1 MVTVYLTLT
10 SFGIFVLDSESKV
23 VVEQLAYPDAELASS
38 NIMAVNDGSSP
49 NSLKAVLK
57 SLEELK
63 IDEIVVDGLTLS
75 RALSQATK
83 IPVRVDEKPDV
94 VTGFRNGENTYLV
107 ESGKVGSAE
116 EVSAFRRD
124 VALTV
129 ARTTVVEASEEK
141 DILVKHAVD
150 TIGEID
156 KSVNVLTMRLREI
169 YSLHHPSLSRLVEDN
184 KQFVQTVSNCGGRSR
199 INKEDLAASG
209 LSDALVTSIMEN
221 LDDDTGAEFQDADI
235 AILRKLA
242 ERIVT
247 LHEMRHELEEYVSGL
262 MDTLAP
268 NVTALVGP
276 LVGARLISLAGSL
289 MDLARKPSSAVQ
301 IFGAEKALFRS
312 LKTGASP
319 PKHGV
324 IFQVADI
331 HTAPYWQRGK
341 IARAL
346 AGKLSIAARIDAY
359 SERNVGEDLRAQ
371 FNKRVEEIQRLYPE
385 APPPKPPM
393 KPDRRPQR
401 KRGGRDYKPGKR
413 RKWGN

>member
-23 VVEQLAYPDAELASS
+23 VVEQLAYPDAKLASS

-49 NSLKAVLK
+49 DSLKAVLK

-63 IDEIVVDGLTLS
+63 IDEIVVDGLTLARS
-75 RALSQATK
+75 LSQATK

-94 VTGFRNGENTYLV
+94 VTGFRNGEDTYLV

-129 ARTTVVEASEEK
+129 AKATVVEASEEK

-184 KQFVQTVSNCGGRSR
+184 KQFVQTVRNCGGRSR
-199 INKEDLAASG
+199 INKGDLVTSG
-209 LSDALVTSIMEN
+209 LSDSLVTSIMEN
-221 LDDDTGAEFQDADI
+221 LDEDIGAEFQDADI

-242 ERIVT
+242 ERIVN
-247 LHEMRHELEEYVSGL
+247 LYEMRHELEEYLSGL
-262 MDTLAP
+262 MDILAP
-268 NVTALVGP
+268 NITALVGP
-276 LVGARLISLAGSL
+276 LVGARLISIAGSL
-289 MDLARKPSSAVQ
+289 MELARKPSSAVQ

-324 IFQVADI
+324 IFQVSEI
-331 HTAPYWQRGK
+331 HAAPYWQRGK

-346 AGKLSIAARIDAY
+346 AGKISIAARIDAY
-359 SERNVGEDLRAQ
+359 SERDIGEDLRAR
-371 FNKRVEEIQRLYPE
+371 FNKRVEEIRRLYPE
-385 APPPKPPM
+385 APPPKPPK
-393 KPDRRPQR
+393 KPDKRPQK
-401 KRGGRDYKPGKR
+401 KRGRKDYKPGKR

>member
-1 MVTVYLTLT
+1 MVTIYLTLT
-10 SFGIFVLDSESKV
+10 YFGIFVQDSESKV

-38 NIMAVNDGSSP
+38 NIIAVNDGSSP
-49 NSLKAVLK
+49 DSLKSVLK

-63 IDEIVVDGLTLS
+63 IDEIVVDGVTLA

-94 VTGFRNGENTYLV
+94 VTGFRNGEDTYLV

-124 VALTV
+124 VVLTV
-129 ARTTVVEASEEK
+129 AKATVVEASEEK

-184 KQFVQTVSNCGGRSR
+184 KQFVQTVRNCGGRSR
-199 INKEDLAASG
+199 INKGNLLASG
-209 LSDALVTSIMEN
+209 LSDALVTSIMES
-221 LDDDTGAEFQDADI
+221 LDEDTDAEFQDADI

-242 ERIVT
+242 ERIVN
-247 LHEMRHELEEYVSGL
+247 LHEMRHELEKYVSGL

-268 NVTALVGP
+268 NITALVGP

-324 IFQVADI
+324 IFQVVDI

-359 SERNVGEDLRAQ
+359 SERNIGEDLRAR

-385 APPPKPPM
+385 APPPKPPK
-393 KPDRRPQR
+393 KPDRRPQK
-401 KRGGRDYKPGKR
+401 KRGKRDHRPGKR

>member
-1 MVTVYLTLT
+1 
-10 SFGIFVLDSESKV
+10 
-23 VVEQLAYPDAELASS
+23 
-38 NIMAVNDGSSP
+38 
-49 NSLKAVLK
+49 
-57 SLEELK
+57 
-63 IDEIVVDGLTLS
+63 
-75 RALSQATK
+75 
-83 IPVRVDEKPDV
+83 
-94 VTGFRNGENTYLV
+94 VTGFRNGEDTYLV

-116 EVSAFRRD
+116 EVSSFRRD
-124 VALTV
+124 VALIV
-129 ARTTVVEASEEK
+129 AKAAVVEASEEK

-156 KSVNVLTMRLREI
+156 KSINVLTMRLREI
-169 YSLHHPSLSRLVEDN
+169 YSLHHPSLSRLVEDS
-184 KQFVQTVSNCGGRSR
+184 KQFVQIVKDCGGKSQ
-199 INKEDLAASG
+199 INEGALAALG
-209 LSDALVTSIMEN
+209 LSDSLIKSIMES
-221 LDDDTGAEFQDADI
+221 LDRDTGAEFRDTDI
-235 AILRKLA
+235 VILRKLA
-242 ERIVT
+242 ERIVN
-247 LHEMRHELEEYVSGL
+247 LHEMRHELEEYLSDL

-289 MDLARKPSSAVQ
+289 MELARKPSSAVQ

-359 SERNVGEDLRAQ
+359 SERDVGEDLRAR
-371 FNKRVEEIQRLYPE
+371 FNKRVEEIQRLYPD
-385 APPPKPPM
+385 APPPKPPK
-393 KPDRRPQR
+393 KPDRRPQK
-401 KRGGRDYKPGKR
+401 KRGRRDYRPGKR

>member
-23 VVEQLAYPDAELASS
+23 VIEQIAYPDAKLASS
-38 NIMAVNDGSSP
+38 NIMAVNDGSSSD
-49 NSLKAVLK
+49 SLKAVLK
-57 SLEELK
+57 SLEKLK
-63 IDEIVVDGLTLS
+63 IDEILVDGLTLARS
-75 RALSQATK
+75 LSQATK
-83 IPVRVDEKPDV
+83 IPVRVDKKPDV
-94 VTGFRNGENTYLV
+94 VTGFRNGEDTYLV

-116 EVSAFRRD
+116 EVSSFRRD
-124 VALTV
+124 VALIV
-129 ARTTVVEASEEK
+129 AKAAVVEASEEK

-156 KSVNVLTMRLREI
+156 KSINVLTMRLREI
-169 YSLHHPSLSRLVEDN
+169 YSLHHPSLSRLVEDS
-184 KQFVQTVSNCGGRSR
+184 KQFVQIVKDCGGKSQ
-199 INKEDLAASG
+199 INEGALAALG
-209 LSDALVTSIMEN
+209 LSDSLIKSIMEN
-221 LDDDTGAEFQDADI
+221 LDRDTGAEFRDI
-235 AILRKLA
+235 DIVILRKLA
-242 ERIVT
+242 ERIVN
-247 LHEMRHELEEYVSGL
+247 LHEMRHELEEYLSDL

-289 MDLARKPSSAVQ
+289 MELARKPSSAVQ

-359 SERNVGEDLRAQ
+359 SERDVGEDLRAR
-371 FNKRVEEIQRLYPE
+371 FNKRVEEIQRLYPD
-385 APPPKPPM
+385 APPPKPPK
-393 KPDRRPQR
+393 KPDRRPQK
-401 KRGGRDYKPGKR
+401 KRGRRDYRPGKR

>member
-10 SFGIFVLDSESKV
+10 SFGIFVLDSKSKV
-23 VVEQLAYPDAELASS
+23 VVEQLTYPDAELASS
-38 NIMAVNDGSSP
+38 DIMAVNDGSSP
-49 NSLKAVLK
+49 DSLKTVLK

-63 IDEIVVDGLTLS
+63 IHEIVVAGVALA
-75 RALSQATK
+75 RVLSQATK
-83 IPVRVDEKPDV
+83 IPVRVDEKSDV
-94 VTGFRNGENTYLV
+94 VTGFRNGEDAYLV
-107 ESGKVGSAE
+107 ESGKVGSVE
-116 EVSAFRRD
+116 EVSSFRRN

-129 ARTTVVEASEEK
+129 AKATVVEASEEK

-184 KQFVQTVSNCGGRSR
+184 KQFVQTVRDCGGRLQ
-199 INKEDLAASG
+199 INKGALAASG
-209 LSDALVTSIMEN
+209 LSDSLIKSIMES
-221 LDDDTGAEFQDADI
+221 LDEDTGAEFQDADI
-235 AILRKLA
+235 VILRKLA
-242 ERIVT
+242 ERIVN
-247 LHEMRHELEEYVSGL
+247 LYEMRHELEEYLSGL
-262 MDTLAP
+262 MSTLAP

-289 MDLARKPSSAVQ
+289 MELARKPSSAVQ

-359 SERNVGEDLRAQ
+359 SEKDVGEDLRAR
-371 FNKRVEEIQRLYPE
+371 FNKRVEEIRRLYPE
-385 APPPKPPM
+385 APPPKPPR
-393 KPDRRPQR
+393 KPDKRSQKKRERRDHR
-401 KRGGRDYKPGKR
+401 PGKR

>member
-1 MVTVYLTLT
+1 M
-10 SFGIFVLDSESKV
+10 LDSKSKV
-23 VVEQLAYPDAELASS
+23 VVEQLTYPDAELASS
-38 NIMAVNDGSSP
+38 DIMAVNDGSSP
-49 NSLKAVLK
+49 DSLKTVLK

-63 IDEIVVDGLTLS
+63 IHEIVVAGVALA
-75 RALSQATK
+75 RVLSQATK
-83 IPVRVDEKPDV
+83 IPVRVDEKSDV
-94 VTGFRNGENTYLV
+94 VTGFRNGEDAYLV
-107 ESGKVGSAE
+107 ESGKVGSVE
-116 EVSAFRRD
+116 EVSSFRRN

-129 ARTTVVEASEEK
+129 AKATVVEASEEK

-184 KQFVQTVSNCGGRSR
+184 KQFVQTVRDCGGRLQ
-199 INKEDLAASG
+199 INKGALAASG
-209 LSDALVTSIMEN
+209 LSDSLIKSIMES
-221 LDDDTGAEFQDADI
+221 LDEDTGAEFQDADI
-235 AILRKLA
+235 VILRKLA
-242 ERIVT
+242 ERIVN
-247 LHEMRHELEEYVSGL
+247 LYEMRHELEEYLSGL
-262 MDTLAP
+262 MSTLAP

-289 MDLARKPSSAVQ
+289 MELARKPSSAVQ

-324 IFQVADI
+324 IFQVSDI

-359 SERNVGEDLRAQ
+359 SKRNIGEDLRAQ

-385 APPPKPPM
+385 APPPKPPK
-393 KPDRRPQR
+393 KPDRRPQK
-401 KRGGRDYKPGKR
+401 KRGRRDHSPGKR

>member
-23 VVEQLAYPDAELASS
+23 VVEQLAYPNADLASS
-38 NIMAVNDGSSP
+38 NIIAVNDGSS
-49 NSLKAVLK
+49 SDSVKAVLK

-63 IDEIVVDGLTLS
+63 VDEIVVDGVALA

-83 IPVRVDEKPDV
+83 IPVRVDEKPSV
-94 VTGFRNGENTYLV
+94 VTGFRNGEDTYLV

-116 EVSAFRRD
+116 EVSTFRRD

-129 ARTTVVEASEEK
+129 AKAAVVEASEEK

-156 KSVNVLTMRLREI
+156 KSVNVLTMRLREV
-169 YSLHHPSLSRLVEDN
+169 YSLHHPSLSRLIEDN
-184 KQFVQTVSNCGGRSR
+184 RQFVQAVKNCGGRSQM
-199 INKEDLAASG
+199 NEDALASSG
-209 LSDALVTSIMEN
+209 LSDSLVKSIMEN
-221 LDDDTGAEFQDADI
+221 LDEDVGAEFQDADI
-235 AILRKLA
+235 VILRKLA
-242 ERIVT
+242 ERIVN
-247 LHEMRHELEEYVSGL
+247 LFEMRHELEEYLSGL

-268 NVTALVGP
+268 NITALVGP

-289 MDLARKPSSAVQ
+289 MDLARKPSSAIQ

-312 LKTGASP
+312 LKTGANP

-324 IFQVADI
+324 IFQVSEI
-331 HTAPYWQRGK
+331 HAAPYWQRGK

-346 AGKLSIAARIDAY
+346 AGKLSIAARIDAF
-359 SERNVGEDLRAQ
+359 SERDIGEDLRAR
-371 FNKRVEEIQRLYPE
+371 FNKRVEEIRRLYPE
-385 APPPKPPM
+385 APPPKPP
-393 KPDRRPQR
+393 KKLERRPQK
-401 KRGGRDYKPGKR
+401 KRGRRDYRPGKR

>member
-1 MVTVYLTLT
+1 MVTIYLTLT

-38 NIMAVNDGSSP
+38 NIIAVNDGSSP
-49 NSLKAVLK
+49 DSLKSVLK

-63 IDEIVVDGLTLS
+63 IDEIVVDGVTLA

-94 VTGFRNGENTYLV
+94 VTGFRNGEDTYLV

-124 VALTV
+124 VVLTV
-129 ARTTVVEASEEK
+129 AKATVVEASEEK

-184 KQFVQTVSNCGGRSR
+184 KQFVQTVRNCGGRSR
-199 INKEDLAASG
+199 INKGNLLASG
-209 LSDALVTSIMEN
+209 LSDALVTSIMES
-221 LDDDTGAEFQDADI
+221 LDEDTDAEFQDADI

-242 ERIVT
+242 ERIVN
-247 LHEMRHELEEYVSGL
+247 LHEMRHELEKYVSGL

-268 NVTALVGP
+268 NITALVGP

-359 SERNVGEDLRAQ
+359 SERDIGEDLRAQ

-385 APPPKPPM
+385 APPPKPPK

-401 KRGGRDYKPGKR
+401 KRGRRDYKPGKR

>member
-23 VVEQLAYPDAELASS
+23 VVEQLAYPDAKLASS

-49 NSLKAVLK
+49 DSLKAVLK

-63 IDEIVVDGLTLS
+63 IDEIVVDGLTLARS
-75 RALSQATK
+75 LSQATK

-94 VTGFRNGENTYLV
+94 VTGFRNGEDTYLV

-129 ARTTVVEASEEK
+129 AKATVVEASEEK

-184 KQFVQTVSNCGGRSR
+184 KQFVQTVRNCGGRSR
-199 INKEDLAASG
+199 INKGNLVTSG
-209 LSDALVTSIMEN
+209 LSDSLVTSIMEN
-221 LDDDTGAEFQDADI
+221 LDEDIGAEFQDADI

-242 ERIVT
+242 ERIVN
-247 LHEMRHELEEYVSGL
+247 LYEMRHELEEYLSGL

-268 NVTALVGP
+268 NITALVGP
-276 LVGARLISLAGSL
+276 LVGARLISIAGSL
-289 MDLARKPSSAVQ
+289 MELARKPSSAVQ

-359 SERNVGEDLRAQ
+359 SERDIGEDLKAR
-371 FNKRVEEIQRLYPE
+371 FNKRVEEIRRLYPE
-385 APPPKPPM
+385 APPPKPPK
-393 KPDRRPQR
+393 KPDRRPQK
-401 KRGGRDYKPGKR
+401 KRGRRDHRPGKR

>member
-23 VVEQLAYPDAELASS
+23 VVEQLAYPDAKLASS
-38 NIMAVNDGSSP
+38 NIMAVNDGISP
-49 NSLKAVLK
+49 DSLKAVLK

-63 IDEIVVDGLTLS
+63 IEEIVVDGLTLA

-94 VTGFRNGENTYLV
+94 VTGFRNGEDTYLV
-107 ESGKVGSAE
+107 ESGKIGSAE

-129 ARTTVVEASEEK
+129 AKTTVVEASEEK

-184 KQFVQTVSNCGGRSR
+184 KQFAQTVRNCGGRSH
-199 INKEDLAASG
+199 INKGTLAASG
-209 LSDALVTSIMEN
+209 LSDPLVKSIMES
-221 LDDDTGAEFQDADI
+221 LDEDTGAEFQDVDI

-242 ERIVT
+242 ERIVN
-247 LHEMRHELEEYVSGL
+247 LYEMRDELEEYLSGL

-268 NVTALVGP
+268 NITALVGP

-324 IFQVADI
+324 IFQVSDI

-359 SERNVGEDLRAQ
+359 SERNVGEDLRAR

-385 APPPKPPM
+385 APPPK
-393 KPDRRPQR
+393 KPDRRPQK
-401 KRGGRDYKPGKR
+401 KRGKKDHRPGKR

>member
-23 VVEQLAYPDAELASS
+23 VVEQIAYPDAKLASS
-38 NIMAVNDGSSP
+38 NIMAVHDGSSSD
-49 NSLKAVLK
+49 SLKAVLK
-57 SLEELK
+57 SLEKLK
-63 IDEIVVDGLTLS
+63 IDEILVDGLTLARS
-75 RALSQATK
+75 LSQATK
-83 IPVRVDEKPDV
+83 IPVRVDKKPDV
-94 VTGFRNGENTYLV
+94 VTGFRNGEDTYLV

-116 EVSAFRRD
+116 EVSSFRRD
-124 VALTV
+124 VALIV
-129 ARTTVVEASEEK
+129 AKAAVVEASEEK

-156 KSVNVLTMRLREI
+156 KSINVLTMRLREI
-169 YSLHHPSLSRLVEDN
+169 YSLHHPSLSRLVEDS
-184 KQFVQTVSNCGGRSR
+184 KQFVQIVKDCGGKSQ
-199 INKEDLAASG
+199 INEGTLAALG
-209 LSDALVTSIMEN
+209 LSDSLIKSIMES
-221 LDDDTGAEFQDADI
+221 LDKDTGAEFRDTDI
-235 AILRKLA
+235 VILRKLA
-242 ERIVT
+242 ERIVN
-247 LHEMRHELEEYVSGL
+247 LHEMRHELEEYLSDL

-289 MDLARKPSSAVQ
+289 MELARKPSSAVQ

-359 SERNVGEDLRAQ
+359 SERDVGEDLRAR
-371 FNKRVEEIQRLYPE
+371 FNKRVEEIQRLYPD
-385 APPPKPPM
+385 APPPKPPK
-393 KPDRRPQR
+393 KPDRRPQK
-401 KRGGRDYKPGKR
+401 KRGRRDYRPGKR

>member
-38 NIMAVNDGSSP
+38 NIMAVNNGSSSD
-49 NSLKAVLK
+49 SLKAVLK
-57 SLEELK
+57 SLEKLK
-63 IDEIVVDGLTLS
+63 INEILVDGLTLA

-83 IPVRVDEKPDV
+83 IPVRVDKKPDV
-94 VTGFRNGENTYLV
+94 VTGFRNGEDTYLV

-116 EVSAFRRD
+116 EVSSFRRD
-124 VALTV
+124 VALIV
-129 ARTTVVEASEEK
+129 AKATVVEASEEK

-156 KSVNVLTMRLREI
+156 KSINVLTMRLREI

-184 KQFVQTVSNCGGRSR
+184 KQFVQTVKNCGGRSQ
-199 INKEDLAASG
+199 INKGALVASG
-209 LSDALVTSIMEN
+209 LSTSQIKSIMES
-221 LDDDTGAEFQDADI
+221 LDEDTGAEFQDVDI

-242 ERIVT
+242 ERIVN
-247 LHEMRHELEEYVSGL
+247 LYEMRDELEEYLSGL

-289 MDLARKPSSAVQ
+289 MELARKPSSAVQ

-359 SERNVGEDLRAQ
+359 SKRNIGEDLRAQ

-385 APPPKPPM
+385 APPPKPPK
-393 KPDRRPQR
+393 KPDRRPQK
-401 KRGGRDYKPGKR
+401 KRGRRDYSPGKR

>member
-10 SFGIFVLDSESKV
+10 SFGIFVLDSESKIV
-23 VVEQLAYPDAELASS
+23 IEQLAYPDSELASS
-38 NIMAVNDGSSP
+38 TIIAVNEGSSP
-49 NSLKAVLK
+49 DSLKAVLK
-57 SLEELK
+57 SLKKLK
-63 IDEIVVDGLTLS
+63 VDEIVVDGLALA
-75 RALSQATK
+75 RALSHATK
-83 IPVRVDEKPDV
+83 IPVRVDKKPDV
-94 VTGFRNGENTYLV
+94 VNGFRNSEDTYLV

-116 EVSAFRRD
+116 EVSAFRRE

-129 ARTTVVEASEEK
+129 AKTAVVEASEEK

-169 YSLHHPSLSRLVEDN
+169 YSLHHPSLSGLVEDN
-184 KQFVQTVSNCGGRSR
+184 KQFVQIVRNCGGRSS
-199 INKEDLAASG
+199 INKTDLEASG
-209 LSDALVTSIMEN
+209 LSDALVTSIMDN
-221 LDDDTGAEFQDADI
+221 LNEDTGAEFQDADI
-235 AILRKLA
+235 TILRKLA
-242 ERIVT
+242 ERIVN
-247 LHEMRHELEEYVSGL
+247 LYEMRHELEKYVSDL

-359 SERNVGEDLRAQ
+359 SERDIGEDLKAQ

-385 APPPKPPM
+385 APPPKPPK

-401 KRGGRDYKPGKR
+401 RRGRKDYKPGKR